1 MIGREGGAAIRPRSM
16 ATPTAGHAARWKAR
30 WGILARMGRPN
41 KSGETREQIV
51 GAALA
56 LLDAEGA
63 DALSTRRLARELGIR
78 GPTLYHYFASK
89 DALVDAVARRIV
101 EEIWAGVAERL
112 DGVEAGDWE
121 GALRGY
127 VNGALDVLGR
137 HPNAVG
143 LLALR
148 PVSNRCTLAGYETM
162 LARLTACGWSL
173 GFAWRVFLAAENL
186 MLAGALEAGAPAF
199 APAPEA
205 TEGLPH
211 VQALVAEL
219 AADPSLDAGFEVG
232 LDALIAGVA
241 ASLAAQR

>member
-1 MIGREGGAAIRPRSM
+1 
-16 ATPTAGHAARWKAR
+16 
-30 WGILARMGRPN
+30 MGRPN

-89 DALVDAVARRIV
+89 DALVDAVAQRIV
-101 EEIWAGVAERL
+101 DEVWTGVQARL
-112 DGVEAGDWE
+112 DAVEPGDWE

-127 VNGALDVLGR
+127 VQGAREGLGR

-148 PVSNRCTLAGYETM
+148 PVSSRRTLDGYEAM
-162 LARLTACGWSL
+162 LARLTDCGWSL
-173 GFAWRVFLAAENL
+173 GFAWQVFLAAENL
-186 MLAGALEAGAPAF
+186 MLAGALEAGAPPF
-199 APAPEA
+199 APAPDA
-205 TEGLPH
+205 TGGLPH
-211 VQALVAEL
+211 VRALVDEL
-219 AADPSLDAGFEVG
+219 ARDPALDAGFGVG
-232 LDALIAGVA
+232 LDALVAGVA